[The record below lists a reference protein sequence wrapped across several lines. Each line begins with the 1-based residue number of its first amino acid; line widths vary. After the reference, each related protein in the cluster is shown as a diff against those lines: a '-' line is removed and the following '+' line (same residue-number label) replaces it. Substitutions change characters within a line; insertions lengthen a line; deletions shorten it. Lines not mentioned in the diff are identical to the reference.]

1 MKRVSRG
8 IFGKPHNRRVTTRF
22 RFQTGTLGQS
32 GIHIEPHSTEGHR
45 LGYLKLTDGHIAIYP
60 KRGKKPLL
68 RMRWEKFFQRVPKLI
83 ESA

>member
-22 RFQTGTLGQS
+22 RFQSGTLGQA

-60 KRGKKPLL
+60 KHGKTPLL
-68 RMRWEKFFQRVPKLI
+68 RMRWEKFFQSL
-83 ESA
+83 E